1 MISTKEQTLY
11 NLLQDEGYS
20 HGAVMTVMQIL
31 PQSREAMDDTI
42 AYVYDEHP
50 SEKELVEYIAN
61 MCS

>member
-1 MISTKEQTLY
+1 MSTKEQTLY

-20 HGAVMTVMQIL
+20 YGAVVTVMQIL
-31 PQSREAMDDTI
+31 SQSREAMDDAI

-50 SEKELVEYIAN
+50 SENVLVGYIAQ